1 MRFCGCPQL
10 NLDIQKIA
18 SFVTPWMSSIS
29 TTGILS
35 YESSS

>member
-10 NLDIQKIA
+10 NPDTRKIA
-18 SFVTPWMSSIS
+18 SFVKSWMSSIS